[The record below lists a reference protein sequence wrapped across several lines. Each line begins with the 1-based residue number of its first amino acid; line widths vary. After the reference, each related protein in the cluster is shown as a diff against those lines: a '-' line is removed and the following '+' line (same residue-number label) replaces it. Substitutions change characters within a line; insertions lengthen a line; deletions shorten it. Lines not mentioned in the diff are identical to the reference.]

1 MTGKHR
7 ADQHLSEVSELPLH
21 FLTRGK
27 WRLRIL
33 LCLADGPLRLSQLRK
48 ALPGASKKVLVENLD
63 GLVQLGVLERH
74 DLSTRIRRVEYIL
87 SELSRE
93 RVIRLLS
100 ALKDLQI
107 DQANSLPAPQHR
119 SGKAAARPLNG
130 NRPAR
135 EK

>member
-7 ADQHLSEVSELPLH
+7 ANQHPPDVSELPLH
-21 FLTRGK
+21 FLIRGK

-48 ALPGASKKVLVENLD
+48 AIPGASKKVLVDNLQ
-63 GLVQLGVLERH
+63 GLVRLGVIERH
-74 DLSTRIRRVEYIL
+74 DFSTRIRRVEYVL
-87 SELSRE
+87 SEFSRE

-100 ALKDLQI
+100 ALKDLEI
-107 DQANSLPAPQHR
+107 DQANSIPAPQWR
-119 SGKAAARPLNG
+119 GGEAAGRASKRNG
-130 NRPAR
+130 QAR